1 MGLVKTRRLAAMHPP
16 SRCALRRT
24 GKQQRAIHL
33 RRGYG
38 GLKAGMKPPVK
49 KGAWALPPHLH
60 KSDGNSAADLPRQT
74 VLNVLQNIKTTE
86 YTEYTEGR

>member
-1 MGLVKTRRLAAMHPP
+1 
-16 SRCALRRT
+16 
-24 GKQQRAIHL
+24 
-33 RRGYG
+33 
-38 GLKAGMKPPVK
+38 MKPPVK